1 MKVEK
6 YDERLLIS
14 QLSEPKQQRK
24 AFEMVVRQYS
34 EQLYWQIRRIV
45 LIHDDANDVLQNV
58 LLYRIALNE
67 SLDFVRRKRPQV
79 GLGEDAAAG
88 VADMLM
94 ADKYFDGDLAE
105 ARLQEAIAKLPDVQ
119 RAVFNLR
126 YYENMKYSEIS
137 KITGTSEGALKA
149 SYHIAVKKISDY
161 FKSHD

>member
-58 LLYRIALNE
+58 
-67 SLDFVRRKRPQV
+67 F
-79 GLGEDAAAG
+79 
-88 VADMLM
+88 
-94 ADKYFDGDLAE
+94 
-105 ARLQEAIAKLPDVQ
+105 
-119 RAVFNLR
+119 
-126 YYENMKYSEIS
+126 
-137 KITGTSEGALKA
+137 
-149 SYHIAVKKISDY
+149 
-161 FKSHD
+161 